1 MRLNKYECNFPA
13 LISSLSHSRTMKTSQ
28 FFRTSDSCIIISA
41 DWQRTCLRDPIWFF
55 KYFLLCERQINEKRL
70 GAFLISFKKLFVAFH
85 LGLANNTCPLAESP
99 LSSSSSPLPTECTS
113 VDSQLLQPPA
123 DRAGFPFLLL

>member
-13 LISSLSHSRTMKTSQ
+13 LISSLSHSRTMKTGQ

-41 DWQRTCLRDPIWFF
+41 DWQRTCFRDQSWFF
-55 KYFLLCERQINEKRL
+55 KFFPQSDSQINEKRL

-99 LSSSSSPLPTECTS
+99 LSSSSPLPTECTS
-113 VDSQLLQPPA
+113 VDSQLLEPPA
-123 DRAGFPFLLL
+123 DRAGFPFLLS